1 MVDNM
6 TMKKVNIFEVK
17 ARLSEYIDAVERGER
32 VLICRRNR
40 PVAELRAVASVR
52 SKPRPIGGAKGRL
65 TVPSSFFEPLP
76 NEVTDAFYGVEGE
89 RRTHGIS
96 QVAEKRATYK
106 VDSPRRP
113 RR

>member
-32 VLICRRNR
+32 VVICRRNR
-40 PVAELRAVASVR
+40 PVAELRAVASLR

-65 TVPSSFFEPLP
+65 TVPSTFFEPLP
-76 NEVTDAFYGVEGE
+76 ESVTDAFYGDA
-89 RRTHGIS
+89 RRGTQGIS
-96 QVAEKRATYK
+96 RVAEKRATYD
-106 VDSPRRP
+106 VDLPPRRP

>member
-1 MVDNM
+1 M

-40 PVAELRAVASVR
+40 PVAELRAVAAVR
-52 SKPRPIGGAKGRL
+52 SKPRPIGGAKDRL
-65 TVPSSFFEPLP
+65 TVPPTFFEPLP
-76 NEVTDAFYGVEGE
+76 NDVTGGFYGDKAGGQTPGTS
-89 RRTHGIS
+89 R
-96 QVAEKRATYK
+96 VAEKRATYH
-106 VDSPRRP
+106 VDTPRRP

>member
-1 MVDNM
+1 MTDNM

-65 TVPSSFFEPLP
+65 TVPPTFFEPLP
-76 NEVTDAFYGVEGE
+76 DEMTRAFYGDEPG
-89 RRTHGIS
+89 RPTHGIS
-96 QVAEKRATYK
+96 RVAEKRATYRA
-106 VDSPRRP
+106 DPPRRP

>member
-65 TVPSSFFEPLP
+65 TVPATFFEPLP
-76 NEVTDAFYGVEGE
+76 LDVTDAFYGDEAGSAT
-89 RRTHGIS
+89 RGIS
-96 QVAEKRATYK
+96 RVAEKRATYQ
-106 VDSPRRP
+106 VDRP
-113 RR
+113 RRRRR